1 MTEFQLL
8 DIRSKFHGKMI
19 ISYYTHRHSCACSKE
34 SDETEHS
41 IHGTEASWKLKAR
54 PTACAVSHLTHLARE
69 NVTTNVTRGGRVYS
83 YRVQATHTVHC
94 VSAITADWTT
104 VRSRVTAWQ
113 VMAQAL
119 KWPGRVG
126 GSMYTCSLGGPNRRL
141 NLWGH
146 NGQAQ
151 SYVTSKVVTGR
162 IKTKLGLM
170 LLARKGPIFFSAFKT
185 DQPLACEATT
195 LY

>member
-94 VSAITADWTT
+94 VYSGLNNCQKSGDSLTGDGSGTQMT
-104 VRSRVTAWQ
+104 RSCRRQYVYVLPGWSKQTIEFMTSQ
-113 VMAQAL
+113 
-119 KWPGRVG
+119 WPGTVL
-126 GSMYTCSLGGPNRRL
+126 C
-141 NLWGH
+141 
-146 NGQAQ
+146 
-151 SYVTSKVVTGR
+151 
-162 IKTKLGLM
+162 
-170 LLARKGPIFFSAFKT
+170 
-185 DQPLACEATT
+185 D
-195 LY
+195 